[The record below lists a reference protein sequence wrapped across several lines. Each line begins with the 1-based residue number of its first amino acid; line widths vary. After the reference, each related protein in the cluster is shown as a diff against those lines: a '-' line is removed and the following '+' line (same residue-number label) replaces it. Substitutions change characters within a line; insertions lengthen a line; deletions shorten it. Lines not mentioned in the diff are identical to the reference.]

1 MVGITLTK
9 LLICD
14 SHSLE
19 LQLNYCGE
27 QKSCHIKSCWRNCG
41 VDIAAR
47 ASKRGF
53 KPNSIVVVVTV
64 ESLRELAKDIRRL
77 MTLAYPGE
85 KSSLAEHIARE
96 VFLMALNAPE
106 FELKIQEREP
116 VDLDEAL
123 KLAQRFEV
131 FKSAGQV
138 AT

>member
-1 MVGITLTK
+1 MSYKELLEKLWCRYSGKGIEERFQT
-9 LLICD
+9 
-14 SHSLE
+14 E
-19 LQLNYCGE
+19 LHCRRR
-27 QKSCHIKSCWRNCG
+27 H
-41 VDIAAR
+41 
-47 ASKRGF
+47 RG
-53 KPNSIVVVVTV
+53 